1 MLIRLLRVA
10 MRRVGLTQRTMYAS
24 VVLPNITPLATP
36 DEHLVKTEYAAVVPQ
51 GVPSVPA
58 EPSPSPS
65 RAKKKAAHAKNGR
78 SNGVK
83 SNGAASIVR
92 KEISAS
98 KPGFPPETAR
108 PSRRK
113 NVHQRYRFVRAY
125 YTTFVVLGSYLSFFF
140 LGRWFGDAWMQPRM
154 ADLHTR
160 NARRVLGTIV
170 ELQGLFIKVGQL
182 LSIMANFLPAQFR
195 HGLEALQDQ
204 VPPRPYA
211 EISERIE
218 IELGK
223 PIGKLFQKFCEVP
236 IASASLGQVH
246 EAWLLD
252 GTHVAV
258 KVQHRNIDEIVRLDL
273 LTIRRIMGI
282 VSMFVPVHGLD
293 SYYHQVRSMIFEEL
307 DFQREAKN
315 ITRIADNFL
324 QDPTVLFPRPID
336 GHSTRRVMTT
346 NFMPGIKVGDI
357 AALDARGV
365 DRKVLARKIVRVF
378 CQQIFIDGVYHAD
391 PHPGNMLV
399 GDAGEVVLLDFGAV
413 AELSPQMREG
423 IPEFLE
429 GVIRR
434 DTDQLIKAMRK
445 MGFLSR
451 VDSPDVSE
459 KVIEF
464 FHQRFQEE
472 VKLDSFNLKDIKL
485 DPQKGIESLIDL
497 RKMNIGLKE
506 LSGAFHIPR
515 DWVLLERTILLLTGL
530 CTHLDPELTPM
541 EVIRPYLQDF
551 VLGNRDWAQ
560 IAFESAK
567 DMALKALT
575 IPDDLRKYLHR
586 ANRGEAEIRVR
597 GLSHAA
603 GLVYAGIRQAIYAA
617 VGIAAGFAALQ
628 LHLAG
633 QTSLARYC
641 LYGAATAAVLLLG
654 SIIVTRSK

>member
-1 MLIRLLRVA
+1 MSR
-10 MRRVGLTQRTMYAS
+10 
-24 VVLPNITPLATP
+24 
-36 DEHLVKTEYAAVVPQ
+36 
-51 GVPSVPA
+51 GVPTVPA

-65 RAKKKAAHAKNGR
+65 RAKKKAALAKNGR
-78 SNGVK
+78 SNGAAAKNGVASLVQKVEIDPKK
-83 SNGAASIVR
+83 SSSIKTNKPVR
-92 KEISAS
+92 
-98 KPGFPPETAR
+98 
-108 PSRRK
+108 RRK
-113 NVHQRYRFVRAY
+113 VHQSYRFVRAY

-140 LGRWFGDAWMQPRM
+140 LGRWFGNAWMQPRM

-195 HGLEALQDQ
+195 NGLEALQDK
-204 VPPRPYA
+204 VPPRPYE
-211 EISERIE
+211 EIAERIE
-218 IELGK
+218 TEFGK
-223 PIGKLFQKFCEVP
+223 PVEQLFQRFCEQP

-273 LTIRRIMGI
+273 HTIRRIMGI
-282 VSMFVPVHGLD
+282 VSLFVPVQGLD
-293 SYYHQVRSMIFEEL
+293 SYYHQIRSMIVEEL
-307 DFQREAKN
+307 DFQSEAKN

-324 QDPTVLFPRPID
+324 RDPTVLFPRPID
-336 GHSTRRVMTT
+336 GYCSRRVMTT
-346 NFMPGIKVGDI
+346 NFMAGVKVGDI
-357 AALDARGV
+357 AALDARKV
-365 DRKVLARKIVRVF
+365 DRKALARKVVQVF
-378 CQQIFIDGVYHAD
+378 CQQIFVDGIYHAD

-399 GDAGEVVLLDFGAV
+399 AEGGELVLLDFGAV

-451 VDSPDVSE
+451 SDSPDVSE

-530 CTHLDPELTPM
+530 CTQLDPELSPM

-560 IAFESAK
+560 IAVESAK
-567 DMALKALT
+567 DMALKALS

-586 ANRGEAEIRVR
+586 ANRGETEIRVR
-597 GLSHAA
+597 GLNHAA
-603 GLVYAGIRQAIYAA
+603 GLVYAGIRQAIFAA
-617 VGIAAGFAALQ
+617 LGIAAGLAALQ

-633 QTSLARYC
+633 QTYLARYC
-641 LYGAATAAVLLLG
+641 LFGAGAAGVLLLV
-654 SIIVTRSK
+654 SMLFTRSK

>member
-1 MLIRLLRVA
+1 VSR
-10 MRRVGLTQRTMYAS
+10 
-24 VVLPNITPLATP
+24 
-36 DEHLVKTEYAAVVPQ
+36 
-51 GVPSVPA
+51 GVPVPA
-58 EPSPSPS
+58 EPNPSPS
-65 RAKKKAAHAKNGR
+65 RPKKKAAPGKHGR
-78 SNGVK
+78 STGVT
-83 SNGAASIVR
+83 
-92 KEISAS
+92 SAIGVSSLVQKVDIQPKKTEATKTS
-98 KPGFPPETAR
+98 KPV
-108 PSRRK
+108 RRRD
-113 NVHQRYRFVRAY
+113 VHQSYRFVRAY

-140 LGRWFGDAWMQPRM
+140 LGRWLGNAWMQPRM

-195 HGLEALQDQ
+195 NGLEALQDK
-204 VPPRPYA
+204 VPPRPYE
-211 EISERIE
+211 EIAERIE
-218 IELGK
+218 TEFGK
-223 PIGKLFQKFCEVP
+223 PVDKLFQRFCEAP

-273 LTIRRIMGI
+273 HTIRRIMGI
-282 VSMFVPVHGLD
+282 VSLFVPVQGLD
-293 SYYHQVRSMIFEEL
+293 SYYHQIRSMIFEEL
-307 DFQREAKN
+307 DFQSEAKN

-324 QDPTVLFPRPID
+324 RDPTVLFPRPVN
-336 GHSTRRVMTT
+336 GYCSRRVMTT
-346 NFMPGIKVGDI
+346 NFMAGVKVGDI
-357 AALDARGV
+357 AALDARKV
-365 DRKVLARKIVRVF
+365 DRKALARKVVQVF
-378 CQQIFIDGVYHAD
+378 CQQIFVDGIYHAD

-399 GDAGEVVLLDFGAV
+399 ADGGELVLLDFGAV
-413 AELSPQMREG
+413 AELSPHMREG

-451 VDSPDVSE
+451 SDAPDVSE

-530 CTHLDPELTPM
+530 CTQLDPELSPM

-560 IAFESAK
+560 IAVEGAK

-586 ANRGEAEIRVR
+586 ANRGEAEIRIR
-597 GLSHAA
+597 GLNHAA
-603 GLVYAGIRQAIYAA
+603 GLVYAGIRQAIFAA
-617 VGIAAGFAALQ
+617 IGIAAGLAALQ

-633 QTSLARYC
+633 QTYLARYC
-641 LYGAATAAVLLLG
+641 LYGAGVVGVLLLG
-654 SIIVTRSK
+654 SMLFTRSK